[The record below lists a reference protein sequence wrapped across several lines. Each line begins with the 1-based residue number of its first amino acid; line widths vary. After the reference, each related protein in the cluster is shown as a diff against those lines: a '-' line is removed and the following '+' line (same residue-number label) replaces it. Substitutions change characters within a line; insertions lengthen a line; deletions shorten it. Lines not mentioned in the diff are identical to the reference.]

1 MNDHPL
7 PVALILLHQRRVAQ
21 VGLFGLPPVDGAEI
35 HMASR
40 QHRQPLPCAARGV
53 AHQCLGAEL
62 LGQTAAGVVQQHVVG
77 ACQQQPVVHHP
88 LVAAAKQPAIE
99 QGSRKQPLAGRLG
112 GGDARL
118 VGELVDLLL
127 VEIEVLSHLLHVHKL
142 VHGLC
147 LALWLA

>member
-21 VGLFGLPPVDGAEI
+21 VGLLGLPPVDGAQI
-35 HMASR
+35 HMAAR
-40 QHRQPLPCAARGV
+40 QHRQPLTGAARGV

-62 LGQTAAGVVQQHVVG
+62 LGQAAAGVVQQHIVR
-77 ACQQQPVVHHP
+77 ACQQQSVVHHP
-88 LVAAAKQPAIE
+88 LVAAAEQPAIE
-99 QGSRKQPLAGRLG
+99 QGAGKQPLAGRLG

-127 VEIEVLSHLLHVHKL
+127 VEIEVLGHLLHIHKL
-142 VHGLC
+142 VHDLIPHSATG
-147 LALWLA
+147 